1 MQTSPAL
8 EPAGHILSQLL
19 KAMQE
24 NKSKLI
30 EIKKGNKTT
39 YCFKK
44 PEEDLEQ
51 KDLTTSGRHSIG
63 YSDISKEQWDKIFK
77 K

>member
-1 MQTSPAL
+1 MEQKP
-8 EPAGHILSQLL
+8 Q
-19 KAMQE
+19 M
-24 NKSKLI
+24 I
-30 EIKKGNKTT
+30 EIKQGNKTT

-44 PEEDLEQ
+44 AETELEQ

-77 K
+77 KQ